1 MSAVLG
7 ALLLASVTAGGEKP
21 VTRLSVALPECG
33 EGWLLTDSLME
44 RLRLELAPL
53 GLTEVSTVPLS
64 GEAAFSNDLLVIEST
79 GCTQQALLKLYL
91 PPFTQVFRRS
101 VSLAG
106 LTPLERSRLL
116 AFVVAELFAVAPRDT
131 AAVPVAD
138 SGVTELPPVRVAPV
152 TPAAPEKEK
161 KQPRSPWFGAVA
173 LGATAAPSVRVGLV
187 NALLTGGYEVS
198 PLVRLEAG
206 LRGGFGVNQ
215 TDIGGAQTAL
225 VAGELGASLFNRTD
239 QRWLLSAG
247 LHVQVGWLNVRGI
260 AGSAEVIGA
269 QRSVAT
275 VVPSVVAAVEAPV
288 GDTVN
293 LRLAA
298 EAGLVAVGLEARA
311 NGIPAGGLTG
321 ATIGLSAG
329 LSFQ

>member
-21 VTRLSVALPECG
+21 VTRLSVTLPECG

-116 AFVVAELFAVAPRDT
+116 AFVVAELFAVAPRDA
-131 AAVPVAD
+131 AAVPTVE
-138 SGVTELPPVRVAPV
+138 SGVTELPRLRLLPVAP
-152 TPAAPEKEK
+152 AGKESVVK
-161 KQPRSPWFGAVA
+161 PTLSPWAGYVT

-187 NALLTGGYEVS
+187 NAFLGGSYEVS
-198 PLVRLEAG
+198 PVVRLEGG

-215 TDIGGAQTAL
+215 TDIGGAETAL
-225 VAGELGASLFNRTD
+225 VAAELGASLFNRTD

-247 LHVQVGWLNVRGI
+247 LHLQVGWLNVRGI
-260 AGSAEVIGA
+260 AGSIEIMGAE
-269 QRSVAT
+269 RSVAT
-275 VVPSVVAAVEAPV
+275 VVPAVVAALEAPV
-288 GDTVN
+288 GETVN
-293 LRLAA
+293 LRFEA

-321 ATIGLSAG
+321 ATVGLSAG
-329 LSFQ
+329 VSFQ